1 MGISVDRIS
10 LGYPNSHEIVSFASV
25 VSVCTRNITMKTI
38 TKTSL
43 APVLTI
49 LLLSA
54 MVMSTD
60 AWIVSSV
67 FNSVR
72 SWSSWFSNFFSF
84 WAPNI
89 PNLATKAGL
98 TTLVDF
104 VTRAGLATTLSNPW
118 ASFTVFAPTNQAF
131 SALPGPLT
139 STLLA
144 NTTALAQVLTY
155 HVLKGRVTS
164 GHLRNEMVTKTV
176 QGGPLRINTYPNGVV
191 TAQCAPI
198 DLSRVNQRASNG
210 IVHVLNSAM
219 IPPQGTIVDLV
230 VKDSTSPAPQFSTLL
245 AAVQAADL
253 AATLAGDGPF
263 TVFAPTNDA
272 FAKVDPATLNRLL
285 ADPAALAQVLTYHV
299 VSGTFCSAGLTSGAV
314 PTVNGEPVQVQVGNG
329 VTVGGANV
337 IAADQSVTNGVV
349 HVIDTVLIPSTLT
362 FSS

>member
-38 TKTSL
+38 SKTSL

-67 FNSVR
+67 FSSVR
-72 SWSSWFSNFFSF
+72 SWSSWWSNLFYF

-89 PNLATKAGL
+89 PTLATKAGL

-118 ASFTVFAPTNQAF
+118 ASFTVFAPTNEAF
-131 SALPGPLT
+131 SALPGSL
-139 STLLA
+139 SSALLA

-155 HVLKGRVTS
+155 HVLQGRVTS

-198 DLSRVNQRASNG
+198 DLSREPESQQRNCPCPEQC
-210 IVHVLNSAM
+210 H
-219 IPPQGTIVDLV
+219 D
-230 VKDSTSPAPQFSTLL
+230 
-245 AAVQAADL
+245 
-253 AATLAGDGPF
+253 
-263 TVFAPTNDA
+263 PT
-272 FAKVDPATLNRLL
+272 T
-285 ADPAALAQVLTYHV
+285 
-299 VSGTFCSAGLTSGAV
+299 
-314 PTVNGEPVQVQVGNG
+314 GNHRRPG
-329 VTVGGANV
+329 SEG
-337 IAADQSVTNGVV
+337 
-349 HVIDTVLIPSTLT
+349 
-362 FSS
+362 

>member
-38 TKTSL
+38 SKTSL

-67 FNSVR
+67 FSSVR
-72 SWSSWFSNFFSF
+72 SWSSWFSNLFYF

-89 PNLATKAGL
+89 PTLATKAGL

-118 ASFTVFAPTNQAF
+118 ASFTVFAPTNEAF
-131 SALPGPLT
+131 SALPGSL
-139 STLLA
+139 SSALLA

-155 HVLKGRVTS
+155 HVLQGRVTS

-230 VKDSTSPAPQFSTLL
+230 VKHSTSPAPQFSTLF
-245 AAVQAADL
+245 AAVL

-299 VSGTFCSAGLTSGAV
+299 VSGTFCSAGLTSG
-314 PTVNGEPVQVQVGNG
+314 
-329 VTVGGANV
+329 
-337 IAADQSVTNGVV
+337 
-349 HVIDTVLIPSTLT
+349 
-362 FSS
+362 